1 DTSNHRIQFF
11 SAGQRN
17 GTTIAG
23 VTAVQGNTDNLLNN
37 PRSIALDNQLNLYV
51 ADAKQSS
58 YSAMLNI
65 PEPVPPPE
73 SVPSIPE
80 LGQIYTLSESGIGSS
95 DSGIASPDSGI
106 ASSDSGIAS
115 SDSRNSTE
123 FSPIPE
129 LDESGVTGNS

>member
-1 DTSNHRIQFF
+1 
-11 SAGQRN
+11 
-17 GTTIAG
+17 
-23 VTAVQGNTDNLLNN
+23 
-37 PRSIALDNQLNLYV
+37 
-51 ADAKQSS
+51 
-58 YSAMLNI
+58 MLNI

-80 LGQIYTLSESGIGSS
+80 LGQIYTLSDSGTGSS
-95 DSGIASPDSGI
+95 DSGIASPDSEIASPDSGI